1 MKTKSSIIL
10 TALWSL
16 AVAGVSSGATTY
28 VTNPVIYV
36 AGSTAFAPADNLALD
51 NYAVNNGYTLVAS
64 TGSTNPVS
72 AKALLYKRQT
82 ATGSASSTTIK
93 IDIINVH
100 QTGSEIAVASAAG
113 QALIPFLG
121 NDATGL
127 LTDATGTYTNNQQAL
142 IITSPVWQ
150 LSSRYHHGAYNGV
163 TYGTL
168 TEVLPTNS
176 TTGIAAQIW
185 GWSGSSNLPV
195 SAQNITWLQARYLF
209 QKGSVPLSFLTG
221 NAADTNSGVW
231 LVGRDIDAGARAATL
246 AEIGS
251 SATSNVVQYQVNTN
265 GGVVSLSLQAASTNS
280 AGVPSILGNGG
291 YSSASS
297 QLTAVKNPVP
307 ANLQVN
313 GSNSPY
319 ATNYLIQYNAYAQ
332 TVGVTNNSGAQLV
345 VPLNNNGVPISYD
358 NVINGA
364 YSFWTYE
371 HLYLVPGTK
380 ATLAVKTV
388 ASSIAN
394 FIGSQPSATLQQKAG
409 QGYLNVNDLNVTRS
423 SDGGVIS
430 LK

>member
-1 MKTKSSIIL
+1 MKTKTYSSLI
-10 TALWSL
+10 ALLSL

-28 VTNPVIYV
+28 VTNPIIYI

-51 NYAVNNGYTLVAS
+51 NYAANNGYTLVAS

-72 AKALLYKRQT
+72 AKALLYKRVT
-82 ATGSASSTTIK
+82 PIGSASSTTNK
-93 IDIINVH
+93 VDIINVH

-113 QALIPFLG
+113 LALIPFLD

-127 LTDATGTYTNNQQAL
+127 LTDASGSYTTNNQAL

-150 LSSRYHHGAYNGV
+150 LSSRYHHGAYNGI

-176 TTGIAAQIW
+176 ANGIAAQIW

-195 SAQNITWLQARYLF
+195 SAQNITWLQARYLL
-209 QKGSVPLSFLTG
+209 QRGSAPLSFFTG
-221 NAADTNSGVW
+221 NAGDTNSGVW
-231 LVGRDIDAGARAATL
+231 LVGRDIDAGARAAAL
-246 AEIGS
+246 AEVGL
-251 SATSNVVQYQVNTN
+251 ATTSNITQYHVNTN
-265 GGVVSLSLQAASTNS
+265 GGIVSLSSEAASTNS

-297 QLTAVKNPVP
+297 QLTAVKNPLP

-313 GSNSPY
+313 GTNSPY

-332 TVGVTNNSGAQLV
+332 TVGVTNNSGASLV
-345 VPLNNNGVPISYD
+345 APLGNNGVAASYSS
-358 NVINGA
+358 VINGA

-380 ATLAVKTV
+380 ATLAVKNV
-388 ASSIAN
+388 ASFIAN
-394 FIGSQPSATLQQKAG
+394 YIGSQSSATLQARAG
-409 QGYLNVNDLNVTRS
+409 QGYLNVNDLNVRRS